1 MKNLRLVVFYNEA
14 QQNAAQRLKNSHP
27 SELPGKASPGHLDS
41 PDVESCPKWKLSEM
55 QMSPV
60 WMLLAMFAC
69 LFQQPSRRKALEA
82 FLYRSKKHLSSLHA
96 VSGLQS
102 SAVFLTSLAACE
114 KSAQEQGS

>member
-60 WMLLAMFAC
+60 WMLLAMFASH
-69 LFQQPSRRKALEA
+69 FQQPSRRKALEA
-82 FLYRSKKHLSSLHA
+82 SLCLPKKHLSCL
-96 VSGLQS
+96 LY
-102 SAVFLTSLAACE
+102 TSDAADE
-114 KSAQEQGS
+114 